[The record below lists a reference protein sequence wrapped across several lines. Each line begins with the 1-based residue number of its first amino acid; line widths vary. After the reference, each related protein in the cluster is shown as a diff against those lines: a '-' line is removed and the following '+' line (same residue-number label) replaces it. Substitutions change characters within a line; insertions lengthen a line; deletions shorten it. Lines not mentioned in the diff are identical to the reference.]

1 MFSSQFLGAYG
12 SVHALAGLDMWPTA
26 HLVLYYLLRSEFP
39 LGVENLL
46 DSTL

>member
-12 SVHALAGLDMWPTA
+12 SVHALAGLNMWPTA
-26 HLVLYYLLRSEFP
+26 HLLYLLRSEFP